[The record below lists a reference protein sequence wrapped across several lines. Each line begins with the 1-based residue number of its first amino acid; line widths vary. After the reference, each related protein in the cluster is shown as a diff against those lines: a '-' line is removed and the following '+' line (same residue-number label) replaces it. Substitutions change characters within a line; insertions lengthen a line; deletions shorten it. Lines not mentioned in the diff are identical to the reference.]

1 MESREALRILQLLA
15 DGVDPH
21 SGEVFEDTS
30 PYQHPQV
37 VRALFYAVGA
47 IESLSGEIAPVLGK
61 PQKSSNSSKP
71 DKPEK
76 PEKAESQ
83 ELNLGELSPDERDR
97 FEKLRNWRAERARQL
112 NMPQYVIAHNRHLF
126 EMAQLKDLSY
136 ASLSAIKGFGGIKAE
151 KYAEE
156 IQRVLEK

>member
-1 MESREALRILQLLA
+1 MDSKEALRILQLLA

-37 VRALFYAVGA
+37 VRALFHAGRA
-47 IESLSGEIAPVLGK
+47 LETQSGMTAEPATRPSRTEK
-61 PQKSSNSSKP
+61 AE
-71 DKPEK
+71 KPEK
-76 PEKAESQ
+76 PEPR
-83 ELNLGELSPDERDR
+83 ELNLSELSPEERER
-97 FEKLRNWRAERARQL
+97 FEKLRTWRAERARQL

-156 IQRVLEK
+156 IQRILEE

>member
-1 MESREALRILQLLA
+1 MDTRETLRILQLLA

-37 VRALFYAVGA
+37 VRALFHAVRALEGQ
-47 IESLSGEIAPVLGK
+47 SGTSAEPASRPTK
-61 PQKSSNSSKP
+61 TEKA
-71 DKPEK
+71 EK
-76 PEKAESQ
+76 PEPQ
-83 ELNLGELSPDERDR
+83 ELNLSELSSDERAR
-97 FEKLRNWRAERARQL
+97 FEKLRTWRAERARQL

-156 IQRVLEK
+156 IQRILEE